1 MKYNLPEFILSSLR
15 LIKLNK
21 CKRFNKTLLH
31 PLKHIPKKRN
41 KCKVPNK
48 PEKKEF
54 QNVVEEEKVQKINIL
69 LLNLR

>member
-48 PEKKEF
+48 PEKKRISECCRGGKSAKNQYF
-54 QNVVEEEKVQKINIL
+54 IT
-69 LLNLR
+69 